1 VRRECLTAA
10 LVNNERSGIWGGL
23 SGKERRRLRRTASA
37 AAIAAAPL
45 PPIVY
50 TSVARAE
57 SIAERRSNGG
67 RFTRAEANRAA
78 IAATVVEIGPRRA
91 TGRIL
96 EGANA
101 DDHHRRRP
109 PRRVSIPNVP
119 GATLELLE
127 LESVRTGRSRGELVA
142 LAVAAMF
149 APPIEDPAPLG
160 EAPGQGT
167 TRPPAPVTFCPADLH
182 ATSTTCDRLTLL
194 SS

>member
-1 VRRECLTAA
+1 MSIGMNHGAQYDHPIPVEGRIADEPERFDVTEFLAVVSPPWKAKAACTPDQADLFFPERGDDADEAKRICAGCTVRRECLTAA
-10 LVNNERSGIWGGL
+10 LVNNEHIGIWGGL

-57 SIAERRSNGG
+57 SIADRRSNGG

-96 EGANA
+96 EGA
-101 DDHHRRRP
+101 
-109 PRRVSIPNVP
+109 
-119 GATLELLE
+119 
-127 LESVRTGRSRGELVA
+127 SR
-142 LAVAAMF
+142 
-149 APPIEDPAPLG
+149 
-160 EAPGQGT
+160 
-167 TRPPAPVTFCPADLH
+167 
-182 ATSTTCDRLTLL
+182 
-194 SS
+194 

>member
-1 VRRECLTAA
+1 MTGWGVQYDHPIPVERHIDAEPERLDLDQLIASLRPSWMAKAACTPDQADLFFPERGEDADEAKRICAGCTVRRECLTAA

-96 EGANA
+96 EGA
-101 DDHHRRRP
+101 
-109 PRRVSIPNVP
+109 
-119 GATLELLE
+119 
-127 LESVRTGRSRGELVA
+127 SR
-142 LAVAAMF
+142 
-149 APPIEDPAPLG
+149 
-160 EAPGQGT
+160 
-167 TRPPAPVTFCPADLH
+167 
-182 ATSTTCDRLTLL
+182 
-194 SS
+194 